1 MNILLSRA
9 VIQPLVIGIL
19 AIVGCYISR
28 RIVYKAFAVHK
39 SKENEK
45 KRRTI
50 ANLISNVVVIFILV
64 VALTLILQVFGI
76 DTASFVASLGVFSL
90 VIGLALQDLLKD
102 LFSGIMI
109 ILEGQY
115 NIGDWVE
122 VNGFKGEV
130 IASSLRT
137 TKLKAYTG
145 EIKIIANRQIN
156 ELINYSLEK
165 TTVIVDIS
173 VAYDADIEKVKKV
186 IDDLFKR
193 LKSEGKATNMELLG
207 MQSMDESALIFR
219 IITSANHPDKL
230 PVTRMI
236 NEEVYKEFKLNNIEI
251 PYKQVVV
258 HNGKKL

>member
-1 MNILLSRA
+1 MKIMLSKTVIEPVIIFAVSLILS
-9 VIQPLVIGIL
+9 
-19 AIVGCYISR
+19 YISR
-28 RIVYKAFAVHK
+28 RIIYRLFASKK
-39 SKENEK
+39 SKNIK
-45 KRRTI
+45 KRKTI
-50 ANLISNVVVIFILV
+50 ANLVSNMVIIFIFVL
-64 VALTLILQVFGI
+64 ALIQILQVYGI
-76 DTASFVASLGVFSL
+76 DTASFVASLGIFSL

-130 IASSLRT
+130 IASTLRT

-165 TTVIVDIS
+165 TTVIVDVS
-173 VAYDADIEKVKKV
+173 VSYDSDIDKVKNV
-186 IDDLFKR
+186 INDLAKR
-193 LKSEGKATNMELLG
+193 LRSEGKVTKMECLG
-207 MQSMDESALIFR
+207 MNAMEDSSLVFR
-219 IITSANHPDKL
+219 IITVAEHPDKL
-230 PVTRMI
+230 PVTRLI
-236 NEEVYKEFKLNNIEI
+236 NEEIFKIFKANNIEI
-251 PYKQVVV
+251 PYNQVVV